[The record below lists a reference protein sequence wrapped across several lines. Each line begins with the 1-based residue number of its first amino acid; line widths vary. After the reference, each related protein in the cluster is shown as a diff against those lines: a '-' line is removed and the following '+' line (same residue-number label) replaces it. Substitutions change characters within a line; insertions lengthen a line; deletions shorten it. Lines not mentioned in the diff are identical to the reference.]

1 MPRLGEELLFPRLTP
16 SQVLAISCRKAARSI
31 LRGAVLTFYLPGLT
45 SSPGAAVS
53 SLKSLRCTFCSYT
66 GKRGKKIK
74 KIQSPSQALFRD
86 YRQFGDRSSNSG
98 RENFLAAAPTGV
110 SLEKPGP
117 RDFLRSVMSHPDP
130 AGSSSCP
137 WKTRLEA
144 GLLAP
149 TISRRGLAGSCVG
162 TRSHSHPR
170 TIPGC

>member
-1 MPRLGEELLFPRLTP
+1 MQKSSQEHPQGCGADFLSPRTHLIPRRGGFQSQIPPLHFLLLY
-16 SQVLAISCRKAARSI
+16 RK
-31 LRGAVLTFYLPGLT
+31 
-45 SSPGAAVS
+45 
-53 SLKSLRCTFCSYT
+53 K
-66 GKRGKKIK
+66 GKKIK

-149 TISRRGLAGSCVG
+149 TISRRGLAGSWVG
-162 TRSHSHPR
+162 TRSHPHPR